1 MTKYLLDASVLVP
14 LLLDYGEKLLN
25 IATKVTLYTL
35 DLTIYETGNSLWKL
49 VVYLNTIDLKDAKDI
64 MGVLK
69 NLTEKE
75 IVKTIHFNQL
85 NPYKILELA
94 TNEKITFYDASY
106 IVASETTEAIL
117 VTEDRELGEKARK
130 YVNTSAYTQ
139 FKQEIKNITP

>member
-1 MTKYLLDASVLVP
+1 M
-14 LLLDYGEKLLN
+14 
-25 IATKVTLYTL
+25 
-35 DLTIYETGNSLWKL
+35 
-49 VVYLNTIDLKDAKDI
+49 YLNTIDLKDAKDI

-106 IVASETTEAIL
+106 IVASETTEATL
-117 VTEDRELGEKARK
+117 VTEDRELREKARK
-130 YVNTSAYTQ
+130 YVNTAAYTQ